1 MKNIMK
7 LFAIMIVMVCMLVTG
22 CQSNEEKY
30 TQLKNDTIKMMD
42 EIDKKEKEQE
52 QKIRYMKFSEK
63 AKAYADIENQ
73 YIEKIKKNNKEMEEL
88 SKKEVKLTND
98 FNLFRQKTEYLIDIN
113 AKHNKGE
120 I

>member
-1 MKNIMK
+1 MKNMMK
-7 LFAIMIVMVCMLVTG
+7 LFAVMMVMVCMLVAG

-30 TQLKNDTIKMMD
+30 TLLKNDTIKMMTV
-42 EIDKKEKEQE
+42 IEQTKVK
-52 QKIRYMKFSEK
+52 QDNKIRFMKFSEQ

-88 SKKEVKLTND
+88 SKKEIKLTND
-98 FNLFRQKTEYLIDIN
+98 FNLFRQKTEHLIHMN

>member
-1 MKNIMK
+1 MKNTMK
-7 LFAIMIVMVCMLVTG
+7 LFAIMIVMVCMLVAG

-30 TQLKNDTIKMMD
+30 TLLKNDSIKMMD
-42 EIDKKEKEQE
+42 EIDNKKRKDDN
-52 QKIRYMKFSEK
+52 KIRYMKFSEQ

-88 SKKEVKLTND
+88 SKKDIKLSND
-98 FNLFRQKTEYLIDIN
+98 FNLFRQKTEYLIDMN